1 MPGIVPSQRVRVLL
15 PVLAAVVA
23 AGLVTACAGT
33 RVQSSWTNPNV
44 SPSPFRNILAIA
56 ITKDPGRRQMIED
69 AMAAEIRDEAGSVE
83 VMSSRSILSD
93 AEIADEA
100 RVRDHLAQTRFDSAI
115 VMRITDV
122 ERRDVFVPGRT
133 TVVPVSYRT
142 FWGYYRYWAPIAYEP
157 GYVERT
163 RDVQVESQAYKMPD
177 GDLVY
182 SAVSRTLNP
191 SSAADLAESV
201 AKVVTKELRQR
212 GFIAPGVTR

>member
-1 MPGIVPSQRVRVLL
+1 MPGIVSQRVRTLSLL
-15 PVLAAVVA
+15 VAVAA
-23 AGLVTACAGT
+23 AGLVAACAGT
-33 RVQSSWTNPNV
+33 RVQSSWSNPNV
-44 SPSPFRNILAIA
+44 SPAPFRNLVAIA
-56 ITKDPGRRQMIED
+56 ITKDPGRRQMMED
-69 AMAAEIRDEAGSVE
+69 AMAAEIREQAPAVE

-100 RVRDHLAQTRFDSAI
+100 RLRDHLAQTRFDGAI

-133 TVVPVSYRT
+133 TMVPVHYRT
-142 FWGYYRYWAPIAYEP
+142 FWGYYRYWAPVAYEP
-157 GYVERT
+157 GYIERT
-163 RDVQVESQAYKMPD
+163 RDVQVESQVYKMPD

-201 AKVVTKELRQR
+201 AKVVTRELRDR
-212 GFIAPGVTR
+212 GFIAQGASR